1 MSPTSAR
8 TTRVP
13 SISPID
19 FSRVETVESVTGGNA
34 ERRNFIAFVIGLGA
48 NLLVVLTLRN
58 NFPFEDSVNHLTRW
72 VLMARAWTGH
82 GAPYVR
88 LHAIPS
94 PYLGLDLVGAALATF
109 LSPAMTLRVMA
120 VLVVTSIPVG
130 FYLLLRS
137 VGRENTGWSLVG
149 VLIGFGFFAHVGF
162 MNYTIG
168 LGLSLAWLAGWW
180 PARAEIAPVR
190 LGALSLGIIVL
201 YLFHLSAP
209 LIVLVVIWLD
219 MLLHWRT
226 PRWRGVMVITGTLA
240 LFIFLQLAMTKMGGN
255 GHGVTYFGTPWSKIR
270 NIFTPFYVYGYGQAV
285 VAIATYALGLGLYFR
300 TNSRPRF
307 ISTWGLSI
315 AAFFALYFIF
325 PANLPG
331 AGYLD
336 MRWLLPAFL
345 FPFCLAE
352 GNGRRVHT
360 GIVVALLIGSLIN
373 TALLARSVRTID
385 RELDDY
391 AAALNRLPDG
401 QTIFPI
407 VADEMRWGPRVL
419 PYRHFAFW
427 YQIERGG
434 RVPSLFNYGGDG
446 NKAPNLSFMPY
457 FEETTHLY
465 PPPPG
470 WNGGQAQHIEPLDWS
485 KIVSEYDYVIVA
497 GPDPRVR
504 QDVSAHT
511 QEAFTVGEI
520 TVYSVPG
527 RSTKSSAVQPITP
540 PSPAT

>member
-1 MSPTSAR
+1 M
-8 TTRVP
+8 
-13 SISPID
+13 SPID
-19 FSRVETVESVTGGNA
+19 FSRVETVESATGSSVA
-34 ERRNFIAFVIGLGA
+34 QRRELIAFLIGLGV
-48 NLLVVLTLRN
+48 NLVLVLSLRN

-72 VLMARAWTGH
+72 VLMAHAWTGH
-82 GAPYVR
+82 PAPYVR
-88 LHAIPS
+88 LRAIPS

-109 LSPAMTLRVMA
+109 LSPRMTLRVMA
-120 VLVVTSIPVG
+120 VLVVSSIPVG
-130 FYLLLRS
+130 FYALLRS
-137 VGRENTGWSLVG
+137 VGRANTGWALVG

-168 LGLSLAWLAGWW
+168 LGLSLGWLALWW
-180 PARAEIAPVR
+180 PARAAVPPTR
-190 LGALSLGIIVL
+190 LVVLSVGIIVL

-219 MLLHWRT
+219 MLLHWRE
-226 PRWRGVMVITGTLA
+226 PRWKGVMAITGVLA
-240 LFIFLQLAMTKMGGN
+240 LFIIAQLAMSPLGAPGS
-255 GHGVTYFGTPWSKIR
+255 HGATYFGTPWSKIR
-270 NIFTPFYVYGYGQAV
+270 NIFTPFYVYGYGQAA
-285 VAIATYALGLGLYFR
+285 VAIATYALALALYLR
-300 TNSRPRF
+300 TNPRPRLR
-307 ISTWGLSI
+307 STWGLSI
-315 AAFFALYFIF
+315 AAFFALYCIF

-345 FPFCLAE
+345 LPFCLAE
-352 GNGRRVHT
+352 GAGRRVSP
-360 GIVVALLIGSLIN
+360 GVVATLLAASLIN
-373 TALLARSVRTID
+373 TAILARSVRTID
-385 RELDDY
+385 HELDDY
-391 AAALNRLPDG
+391 AAALDRLPAG
-401 QTIFPI
+401 QKVFPI

-470 WNGGQAQHIEPLDWS
+470 WNGGQAQVIEPLDWPR
-485 KIVSEYDYVIVA
+485 IASEYDYVIVA

-511 QEAFTVGEI
+511 RLAYSVGEI
-520 TVYSVPG
+520 SVFLVPKG
-527 RSTKSSAVQPITP
+527 TTP